1 MLTVVLIYY
10 TAVYYRAAYYYCYC
24 LTTDNQLEH
33 QVSSMGHRTGH
44 MHSTAAPQEPNLN
57 DVVDFLSNPDPTL
70 IANAASYLQHLAY
83 NDDQM
88 KAKIRQYGAIPSLVN
103 QLRHPDFR
111 VQLAVLGALRNMSY
125 GRTNNDSKVEIADD
139 PGLGELTILLKI
151 TSHAEV
157 SSSTLPPLSRS
168 PSLSSHSL
176 AHSLSFSLTLFL
188 SLSLSFPPSL
198 PLMIMLSLPYRYESW
213 SLRYYGISQAVM

>member
-1 MLTVVLIYY
+1 MCAPDQAVCVFFMSCNSFVFITHVLIVCWCLSH
-10 TAVYYRAAYYYCYC
+10 AVVYS
-24 LTTDNQLEH
+24 TVDTHLEH
-33 QVSSMGHRTGH
+33 QISSMGHRPGH
-44 MHSTAAPQEPNLN
+44 MHSASQPQEPNLN
-57 DVVDFLSNPDPTL
+57 DVVDYLTNSDSTL

-88 KAKIRQYGAIPSLVN
+88 KAKIRQYGAIPALIS

-125 GRTNNDSKVEIADD
+125 GRTNNESKVEIADD

-157 SSSTLPPLSRS
+157 NR
-168 PSLSSHSL
+168 SLSCSPCIL
-176 AHSLSFSLTLFL
+176 LTP
-188 SLSLSFPPSL
+188 SLSLSFTCPSS
-198 PLMIMLSLPYRYESW
+198 LSFRFESW
-213 SLRYYGISQAVM
+213 LLRYCGISLVVK

>member
-1 MLTVVLIYY
+1 MSSSTVALIDTYF
-10 TAVYYRAAYYYCYC
+10 VF
-24 LTTDNQLEH
+24 LSDSQLEH
-33 QVSSMGHRTGH
+33 QVSSMGHRGGH
-44 MHSTAAPQEPNLN
+44 MHSASQEPNLN
-57 DVVDFLSNPDPTL
+57 DVVDFLSHTDPTL

-88 KAKIRQYGAIPSLVN
+88 KAKIRQYGAIPSLIS

-125 GRTNNDSKVEIADD
+125 GRTSNESKVEIADD

-157 SSSTLPPLSRS
+157 NIS
-168 PSLSSHSL
+168 P
-176 AHSLSFSLTLFL
+176 FL
-188 SLSLSFPPSL
+188 SLSLPLSLPPSL
-198 PLMIMLSLPYRYESW
+198 PSSLPS
-213 SLRYYGISQAVM
+213 SLSPSLLPPSLLFSLFYP